1 MNIKARISRLEEK
14 SPCDLIAFF
23 SLPERF
29 SRSEEEKIKADLWDD
44 YLKNGG
50 NPGAYPAYIA
60 GLTGENDPQ
69 FIGVEKRADVL
80 AKIHEAGKQRMASM
94 K

>member
-23 SLPERF
+23 SLPNRF
-29 SRSEEEKIKADLWDD
+29 SRSEEEKIKGDLWDD

-50 NPGAYPAYIA
+50 NPKAYPA
-60 GLTGENDPQ
+60 
-69 FIGVEKRADVL
+69 F
-80 AKIHEAGKQRMASM
+80 
-94 K
+94 

>member
-1 MNIKARISRLEEK
+1 MHLKTRISRLEEK

-23 SLPERF
+23 SLPNRF
-29 SRSEEEKIKADLWDD
+29 SRSEEEKIKADLWND

-50 NPGAYPAYIA
+50 NPRAYPAYIA
-60 GLTGENDPQ
+60 GLTGENDPK
-69 FIGVEKRADVL
+69 FIGVEKKADVL
-80 AKIHEAGKQRMASM
+80 ARIHKAGKQRMASM